1 MFDKVI
7 ETSIEKL
14 ERMECSKKCQAKSI
28 RTCGR
33 VPQGIKSQLK
43 SPPKN
48 TFFSNRLLVSDAI
61 QWSALIT
68 TIHPHNSINYTPPA
82 IPYSHQNLMLPEAS
96 LRRSEMAYRSGCH
109 CLCLTTSFAI
119 GVERVFLA
127 DRAEVQFDG
136 LRAKLCQL
144 PPILRFEDRFVGLN
158 ERHEEGIFA
167 ILERLLAD
175 VKIEVAD

>member
-1 MFDKVI
+1 
-7 ETSIEKL
+7 
-14 ERMECSKKCQAKSI
+14 
-28 RTCGR
+28 
-33 VPQGIKSQLK
+33 
-43 SPPKN
+43 
-48 TFFSNRLLVSDAI
+48 
-61 QWSALIT
+61 
-68 TIHPHNSINYTPPA
+68 
-82 IPYSHQNLMLPEAS
+82 MLSEAS
-96 LRRSEMAYRSGCH
+96 LRHSATAYTSDCH
-109 CLCLTTSFAI
+109 CLCLTASFAI

-136 LRAKLCQL
+136 LRAKLCQR